1 MTTVAVV
8 PIKRNNRRLPHKNTR
23 PFTGGKPLCWYVLST
38 LLTLPE
44 LEKVYVYCSDPDIQD
59 FLPPGA
65 EFLRRS
71 PSLDEDTASMSQV
84 LASFARE
91 IKADC
96 YLMTHATAPFIET
109 VSIRKGLEAVRSGSY
124 DSAFAA
130 RKVQEFLWKDG
141 KPWNYDPDRI
151 PRTQDLPPLYQ
162 ETSGFYIYT
171 REVITQLGRRVG
183 LRPFLVEVGEIEGVD
198 IDEAEDFLIA
208 DALYRCGYV
217 PGQREG

>member
-91 IKADC
+91 VKADC

-130 RKVQEFLWKDG
+130 RKIQEFLWKDG

>member
-71 PSLDEDTASMSQV
+71 PSLDEDTASMSQI

-91 IKADC
+91 VKADC

>member
-1 MTTVAVV
+1 M
-8 PIKRNNRRLPHKNTR
+8 
-23 PFTGGKPLCWYVLST
+23 CWYVLST

-91 IKADC
+91 VKADC

>member
-23 PFTGGKPLCWYVLST
+23 PFTGGKPLCWYVLTT
-38 LLTLPE
+38 LLSMPE
-44 LEKVYVYCSDPDIQD
+44 LDRVYVYCSDPDIQD

-91 IKADC
+91 VKADC

>member
-1 MTTVAVV
+1 
-8 PIKRNNRRLPHKNTR
+8 
-23 PFTGGKPLCWYVLST
+23 
-38 LLTLPE
+38 
-44 LEKVYVYCSDPDIQD
+44 
-59 FLPPGA
+59 
-65 EFLRRS
+65 
-71 PSLDEDTASMSQV
+71 
-84 LASFARE
+84 
-91 IKADC
+91 
-96 YLMTHATAPFIET
+96 MTHATAPFIET

>member
-84 LASFARE
+84 LSSFARE
-91 IKADC
+91 VKADC